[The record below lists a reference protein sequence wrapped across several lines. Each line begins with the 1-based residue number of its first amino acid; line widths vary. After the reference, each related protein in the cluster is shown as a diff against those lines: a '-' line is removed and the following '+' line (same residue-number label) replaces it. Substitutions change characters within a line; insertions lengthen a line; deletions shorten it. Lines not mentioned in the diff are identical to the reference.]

1 MMFNRFYNMEMM
13 NTSASAPSANAYSF
27 CAHSADTAM
36 ISVLD
41 AIIMASIIIYG
52 LIMILGLRAIAMIA
66 IIIAILVLV
75 VGLVIQKVN
84 VPWCCEL
91 AI

>member
-1 MMFNRFYNMEMM
+1 MPM
-13 NTSASAPSANAYSF
+13 SASAPCTNAYSF

-52 LIMILGLRAIAMIA
+52 L
-66 IIIAILVLV
+66 AILLNLRLIALLV
-75 VGLVIQKVN
+75 ILAAIVGLVRLVHCKTDT
-84 VPWCCEL
+84 PWCYEL
-91 AI
+91 AV

>member
-1 MMFNRFYNMEMM
+1 MKFYYSYHTEKMSM
-13 NTSASAPSANAYSF
+13 SASAPCTNAYSF

-52 LIMILGLRAIAMIA
+52 L
-66 IIIAILVLV
+66 AILLNLRLIALLV
-75 VGLVIQKVN
+75 ILAAIVGLVRLVHCKTDT
-84 VPWCCEL
+84 PWCYEL
-91 AI
+91 AV

>member
-1 MMFNRFYNMEMM
+1 MKFNRFSHSEKMS
-13 NTSASAPSANAYSF
+13 TSASAPCTNAYSF

-52 LIMILGLRAIAMIA
+52 L
-66 IIIAILVLV
+66 AILLNLRLIALLV
-75 VGLVIQKVN
+75 ILAAIVGLVRLVHCKTAN
-84 VPWCCEL
+84 S
-91 AI
+91 

>member
-1 MMFNRFYNMEMM
+1 MKFNRFSHSEKMSM
-13 NTSASAPSANAYSF
+13 SASAPCTNAYSF

-52 LIMILGLRAIAMIA
+52 L
-66 IIIAILVLV
+66 AILLNLRLIALLV
-75 VGLVIQKVN
+75 ILAAIVGLVRLVHCKTDT
-84 VPWCCEL
+84 PWCYEL
-91 AI
+91 AV

>member
-1 MMFNRFYNMEMM
+1 MKFDHFSNSEKMPM
-13 NTSASAPSANAYSF
+13 SASAPCTNAYSF

-52 LIMILGLRAIAMIA
+52 L
-66 IIIAILVLV
+66 AILLNLRLIALLVILVAV
-75 VGLVIQKVN
+75 VGLVRLVHCKTDT
-84 VPWCCEL
+84 PWCYEL
-91 AI
+91 AV